1 MAPGR
6 TVYTRRGGA
15 QRNSSTKAKESL
27 ARRPPHAAAQHV
39 ATRSLSLL
47 LGHTDG
53 ASLAAGG
60 LRPLA
65 THAQA
70 PVVAQATVRTDL
82 LQALEVLAQLHVER
96 VGDDLRELAILGVL
110 LAVEHPVGHLELPRV
125 LHDGDEAL
133 HLLSGQLASA
143 LVQVDLGLLARD
155 VGKAAANALDAGEG
169 EHHVQEGR

>member
-27 ARRPPHAAAQHV
+27 ARRPPHAAADALQV
-39 ATRSLSLL
+39 RSLSLL

-53 ASLAAGG
+53 AALAAGG

-70 PVVAQATVRTDL
+70 PVVAQTTVRADL
-82 LQALEVLAQLHVER
+82 LEALEVLAQLHVEG
-96 VGDDLRELAILGVL
+96 VGDDLRELAVLGVL
-110 LAVEHPVGHLELPRV
+110 LAVEHPVRHLELARV
-125 LHDGDEAL
+125 LHDGHQAL
-133 HLLSGQLASA
+133 HLLRRQLTRPLVELHLSLLASH
-143 LVQVDLGLLARD
+143 
-155 VGKAAANALDAGEG
+155 VGEAAANTLDVGES
-169 EHHVQEGR
+169 EHD